1 MARRTVKVF
10 SRALQVDGASQC
22 GTWTTWSA
30 LLNLHPE
37 SEPVLLFTTTN
48 KNNAIGE
55 IDPAAADGGAG
66 RHSDRNFGHN
76 LPADVRCD
84 FQNSD
89 PIIKIDPIK
98 RTAQCLNIFSI

>member
-1 MARRTVKVF
+1 MRKAVTADGLSQTASNIMDHLKMARRTVKVF

-55 IDPAAADGGAG
+55 IDPAAAEKHLCVIW
-66 RHSDRNFGHN
+66 R
-76 LPADVRCD
+76 L
-84 FQNSD
+84 
-89 PIIKIDPIK
+89 
-98 RTAQCLNIFSI
+98 LEEFSVL